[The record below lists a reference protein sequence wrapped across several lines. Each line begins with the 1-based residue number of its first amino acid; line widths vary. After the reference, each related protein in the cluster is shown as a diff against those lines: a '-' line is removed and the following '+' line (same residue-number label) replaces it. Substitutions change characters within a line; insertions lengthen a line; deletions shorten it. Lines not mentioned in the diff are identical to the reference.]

1 MRISLFRMF
10 HLTFKIKNKQMKI
23 ALKFGT
29 LIFLLSIF
37 ACGKSSLNDD
47 DVILARVDDQYLSYS
62 DVSHYIVPGTNPSD
76 SLQLVQN
83 IVNAW
88 VRNEILVLH
97 AANNLPDSLMNFDI
111 QLQEYRNSLLLFKFK
126 KLYVDQKLDD
136 NVTDK
141 HIDEY
146 YQAHLSDFELK
157 ESIVQFS
164 FIQMDEKS
172 PELEMAKDLFRNLG
186 DTATKKLEVENFCLE
201 YGIDYFTDD
210 EKWIRFNDLLAK
222 IPITTYNKT
231 VFLKNNRFIELKDK
245 PYVYF
250 LYIKGFKVAE
260 ELSPIE
266 FEREKI
272 RKIILNKR
280 KLILIE
286 NMESALFERA
296 FQKKNFEIY

>member
-1 MRISLFRMF
+1 
-10 HLTFKIKNKQMKI
+10 MKI
-23 ALKFGT
+23 ALKFG
-29 LIFLLSIF
+29 LLFLLLHFF
-37 ACGKSSLNDD
+37 ACGEKRVSSD

-62 DVSHYIVPGTNPSD
+62 DISHYITPGTSPYD

-83 IVNAW
+83 YVNSW

-97 AANNLPDSLMNFDI
+97 AANNLPDSLMNFDK

-126 KLYVDQKLDD
+126 KLYVDQKLDV
-136 NVTDK
+136 NVTDQD
-141 HIDEY
+141 IDEY

-157 ESIVQFS
+157 ESIVQFR
-164 FIQMDEKS
+164 FVQMDEKS
-172 PELEMAKDLFRNLG
+172 PQLEMAKDLFRNLG
-186 DTATKKLEVENFCLE
+186 DTTINRLDVENFFLE

-231 VFLKNNRFIELKDK
+231 VYLKNNRFIEFKDK
-245 PYVYF
+245 PYVYY